1 MITLMALDAR
11 FARKLLELKPET
23 IGFLLGSYLTKDE
36 IKACQDRLKG
46 IQELI
51 RQLEKQ
57 EAARKKDGLRP
68 RLISDEDGWL
78 KLRDEIEEQRPA
90 HYSATDSEQ
99 KKDQVRKSL
108 KEYGERQARLNQYTL
123 ADAKLRRR
131 KPTDI

>member
-1 MITLMALDAR
+1 M
-11 FARKLLELKPET
+11 
-23 IGFLLGSYLTKDE
+23 
-36 IKACQDRLKG
+36 KG
-46 IQELI
+46 IQQLI

-123 ADAKLRRR
+123 ADGKLRRR